1 MDVKMTSLYKRKD
14 DLETAFAMGLLGKL
28 NLNDLEILQMIE
40 SLQEVYARIEK
51 EEGTI
56 LDASPIQ

>member
-1 MDVKMTSLYKRKD
+1 MTSLYKLKD

-56 LDASPIQ
+56 LDVSPVQ